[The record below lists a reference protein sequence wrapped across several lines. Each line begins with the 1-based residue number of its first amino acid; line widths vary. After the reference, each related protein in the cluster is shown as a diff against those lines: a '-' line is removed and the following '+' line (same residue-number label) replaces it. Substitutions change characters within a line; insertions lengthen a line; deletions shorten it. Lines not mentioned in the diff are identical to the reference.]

1 MLPMPAWLPSPDVC
15 RFRPDALKPGFHG
28 VGTRWIRGFIAFQL
42 AQRTRIVVLM
52 VPV

>member
-1 MLPMPAWLPSPDVC
+1 MPAWLPSPDVC
-15 RFRPDALKPGFHG
+15 RFRPDGLKPGFHG
-28 VGTRWIRGFIAFQL
+28 VGTRWIRDFIAFQL